1 MDRLPAENKE
11 FVFGFEESYGYL
23 AGTAV
28 RDKDAVLASLLI
40 AQVAAFYQG
49 KGLTL
54 VDRLEELLA
63 EYGYYLQD
71 LVSYSFA
78 TSLEAER
85 SREFIRQLQTEPITM
100 IGPER
105 VVEILNYGTS
115 IHLDLRTQEESV
127 ILLPKEGVLQWI
139 TEGGSKVTLRPSGT
153 EPKMKL
159 YLEVRGED
167 RLEAQEKLLA
177 IKEAFH
183 DLVRSG
189 LEA

>member
-1 MDRLPAENKE
+1 
-11 FVFGFEESYGYL
+11 
-23 AGTAV
+23 
-28 RDKDAVLASLLI
+28 
-40 AQVAAFYQG
+40 
-49 KGLTL
+49 
-54 VDRLEELLA
+54 
-63 EYGYYLQD
+63 
-71 LVSYSFA
+71 
-78 TSLEAER
+78 
-85 SREFIRQLQTEPITM
+85 M

-177 IKEAFH
+177 IKETFH